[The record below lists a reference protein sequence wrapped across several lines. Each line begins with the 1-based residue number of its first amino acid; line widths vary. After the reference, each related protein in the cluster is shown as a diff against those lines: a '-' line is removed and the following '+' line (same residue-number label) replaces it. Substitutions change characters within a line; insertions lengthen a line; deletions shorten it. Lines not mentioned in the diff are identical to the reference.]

1 MQRGGSPTVVD
12 RVVASQMGSR
22 AVELLKDGIGNRV
35 IGMEGNRIYDIDIVE
50 GLEKPIKVREDLI
63 ELLRILSI

>member
-1 MQRGGSPTVVD
+1 
-12 RVVASQMGSR
+12 MGSR

-35 IGMEGNRIYDIDIVE
+35 IGMENNKIHDIDIVE
-50 GLEKPIKVREDLI
+50 GLEKPVKVREDLI